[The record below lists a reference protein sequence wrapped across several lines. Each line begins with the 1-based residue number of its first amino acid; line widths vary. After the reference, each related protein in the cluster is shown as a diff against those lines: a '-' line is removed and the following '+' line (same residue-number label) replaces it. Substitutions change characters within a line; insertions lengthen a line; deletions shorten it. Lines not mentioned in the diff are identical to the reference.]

1 MKHKPILRMGLAAA
15 LLAHLAAAP
24 AQAQRQLD
32 GDAKLACE
40 ALLCL
45 AASARPSECL
55 PSIRRYFSISFRRFG
70 DTLRGRLNFLNMC
83 PIVSQPHMTAY
94 KNSIIH
100 GAGRC
105 DAANINQAN
114 FTSMGDGESYIG
126 NVMPTYCVAYYG
138 NGLQQAVAP
147 VYVGTPMQGG
157 HWVEAQDYP
166 QALQA
171 HNDMLAK
178 AAAAAAAAQQS
189 N

>member
-1 MKHKPILRMGLAAA
+1 MSTKPAIRASLAVA
-15 LLAHLAAAP
+15 LITCSAYAP
-24 AQAQRQLD
+24 ARAQEQLE

-45 AASARPSECL
+45 AASTRPAECT

-83 PIVSQPHMTAY
+83 PIVSQPHMAAY
-94 KNSIIH
+94 KNSIVN

-114 FTSMGDGESYIG
+114 FVSTGEGEPYVGDAMPSY
-126 NVMPTYCVAYYG
+126 CQAYYG
-138 NGLQQAVAP
+138 NGLQQESAP
-147 VYVGTPMQGG
+147 VYVGEPMQGG

-166 QALQA
+166 QALRA
-171 HNDMLAK
+171 YNEMRSR
-178 AAAAAAAAQQS
+178 AAAAAER
-189 N
+189 NN